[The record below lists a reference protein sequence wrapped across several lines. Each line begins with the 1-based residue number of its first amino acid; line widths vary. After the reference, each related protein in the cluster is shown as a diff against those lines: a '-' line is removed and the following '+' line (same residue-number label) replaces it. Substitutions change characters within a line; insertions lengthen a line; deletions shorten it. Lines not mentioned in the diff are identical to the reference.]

1 MHLIAFQGIAILIY
15 YSIGAFLDRRIVI
28 KKHDTFW
35 ETLTSIRF
43 TKNVFLRLFEF
54 LLFWA
59 NIGLSIA
66 FARQLWTDILAK
78 PLTGNFANLFENVW
92 LIGDGLYV
100 VLLFCVEVGILGG
113 NRKLIRAS
121 SVLTVVLSL
130 ILLFMQ
136 PSMQVATVIGL
147 ILSGANFW
155 LSFRNKI

>member
-1 MHLIAFQGIAILIY
+1 M
-15 YSIGAFLDRRIVI
+15 
-28 KKHDTFW
+28 
-35 ETLTSIRF
+35 
-43 TKNVFLRLFEF
+43 
-54 LLFWA
+54 LFWP

>member
-1 MHLIAFQGIAILIY
+1 M
-15 YSIGAFLDRRIVI
+15 
-28 KKHDTFW
+28 
-35 ETLTSIRF
+35 
-43 TKNVFLRLFEF
+43 
-54 LLFWA
+54 
-59 NIGLSIA
+59 
-66 FARQLWTDILAK
+66 
-78 PLTGNFANLFENVW
+78 
-92 LIGDGLYV
+92 
-100 VLLFCVEVGILGG
+100 EVGILGG